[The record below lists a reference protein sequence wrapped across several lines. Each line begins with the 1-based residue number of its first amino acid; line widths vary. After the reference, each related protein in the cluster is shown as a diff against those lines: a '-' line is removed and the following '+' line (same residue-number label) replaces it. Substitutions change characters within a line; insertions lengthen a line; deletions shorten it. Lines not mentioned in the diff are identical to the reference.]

1 MAMGVRIA
9 LATLALTL
17 ACAPPA
23 SAVETGI
30 NETLGHTKPL
40 PHTAGKLGA
49 DWVRLWALWQDM
61 EPAQGAYNE
70 HLIAVMNGRI
80 AALKARGVK
89 VLVVVHRAPAWA
101 SGGRGGIA
109 PPSNPATFGRFMGQI
124 AQRVPGA
131 DAWELWNEPDSGQFW
146 AGGADPA
153 AYAAL
158 LRAAYP
164 AIKAVQPGDVVVT
177 GGMVGNNMDF
187 LSALYDHGAQGSF
200 DAVGVH
206 TDTACLTSGPDAYYR
221 DERGRVGRYTFSA
234 YREVHAVMSDRG
246 DGAKPVWMTE
256 LGWNTQR
263 GLCNVGTKAGT
274 KPLGVS
280 PRRQARFLRAAYRCV
295 AADPFL
301 GVAFWF
307 GLQDIK
313 GSRHARGFGLYRRNQ
328 RAKPAARA
336 FRRLN
341 RGIRPRGGCGG
352 YVDRTPPTIRVRSP
366 LDGARFRGKLSVRV
380 RAFDNPGGS
389 GIGRISMALD
399 GRHVRSWGGSGG
411 SIDPWWGSAD
421 WRPGGHTLTFSV
433 RDYAQ
438 NPASLTVRVE
448 KLRRR

>member
-1 MAMGVRIA
+1 MGVRTVV
-9 LATLALTL
+9 ATLALAL
-17 ACAPPA
+17 ACAAPA
-23 SAVETGI
+23 RAVETGV
-30 NETLGHTKPL
+30 NETLSHTVPL
-40 PHTAGKLGA
+40 PRTAGQLGA
-49 DWVRLWALWQDM
+49 DWVRMWALWQDM
-61 EPAQGAYNE
+61 ESAPGAYNQ
-70 HLIAVMNGRI
+70 HVISVMNGRI

-109 PPSNPATFGRFMGQI
+109 PPSNPATFGRFMGEI

-131 DAWELWNEPDSGQFW
+131 DAWELCSEPDSGEFW

-158 LRAAYP
+158 LRSAYP
-164 AIKAVQPGDVVVT
+164 AIKAVQPSDIVVT
-177 GGMVGNNMDF
+177 GGMVGNNMDY
-187 LSALYDHGAQGSF
+187 LAALYANGAQGAF

-221 DERGRVGRYTFSA
+221 DERGRVGRYTFSG
-234 YREVHAVMSDRG
+234 YREVHAVMTDHG

-256 LGWNTQR
+256 MGWSTQR
-263 GLCNVGTKAGT
+263 GRCNVGTKAGK

-301 GVAFWF
+301 GVAIWF
-307 GLQDIK
+307 GLQDIPT
-313 GSRHARGFGLYRRNQ
+313 SRHARGFGLYRRNKK
-328 RAKPAARA
+328 AKPAAKA

-341 RGIRPRGGCGG
+341 GGFRPRGGCGG

-366 LDGARFRGKLSVRV
+366 LNGSRFRDKLSVRV
-380 RAFDNPGGS
+380 RAFDNRGGS
-389 GIGRISMALD
+389 GIGRISLALD
-399 GRHVRSWGGSGG
+399 GEHVRSWGGSGG
-411 SIDPWWGSAD
+411 SIAPWWGSAD
-421 WRPGGHTLTFSV
+421 WRPGPHTLTFSV
-433 RDYAQ
+433 RDFAQ
-438 NPASLTVRVE
+438 NATSVSVQVE

>member
-1 MAMGVRIA
+1 MGVRIA
-9 LATLALTL
+9 LATVGLVL
-17 ACAPPA
+17 ACSAPA
-23 SAVETGI
+23 QAVETGI

-40 PHTAGKLGA
+40 PRAAGELGA

-61 EPAQGAYNE
+61 EPSPGAYNT
-70 HLIAVMNGRI
+70 HLISVMNGRI

-109 PPSNPATFGRFMGQI
+109 PPANPATFGRFMGEI

-153 AYAAL
+153 GYAAL

-164 AIKAVQPGDVVVT
+164 AIKAAQPGDAVVT

-187 LSALYDHGAQGSF
+187 LAALYDHGAQGSF

-221 DERGRVGRYTFSA
+221 DERGRVGRYTFSG
-234 YREVHAVMSDRG
+234 YREVHAVMSDHG

-263 GLCNVGTKAGT
+263 GRCNVGEKAGT
-274 KPLGVS
+274 KALGVS
-280 PRRQARFLRAAYRCV
+280 PRRQARFLRAAYRCL

-301 GVAFWF
+301 GVAIWF
-307 GLQDIK
+307 GLQDITQ
-313 GSRHARGFGLYRRNQ
+313 SRHARGFGLYRRGGK
-328 RAKPAARA
+328 AKPAARA

-341 RGIRPRGGCGG
+341 RGIRPRRGCGG
-352 YVDRTPPTIRVRSP
+352 RVDRTPPTIRVHKP
-366 LDGARFRGKLSVRV
+366 LDGARFRDKLGVRV
-380 RAFDNPGGS
+380 SASDNAGGS

-411 SIDPWWGSAD
+411 SISPWWGSAD
-421 WRPGGHTLTFSV
+421 WSPGIHTLTFSV
-433 RDYAQ
+433 RDRAQ
-438 NPASLTVRVE
+438 NPATVSVRVE
-448 KLRRR
+448 KLRRRR